1 MCCYIVFFKQ
11 KTAYEMRISDWS
23 SDVCS
28 SDLDH
33 RIEKEAKGGKEH
45 ASCHRDAERIVT
57 EREHQVLADVAHGGA
72 RQHDRLEHTGQVA
85 ANQSDTGAFDR
96 HVGAGSHRNAYMRSR
111 QCWRVVDRS
120 EEHTSELQSLLRI
133 SYAVFCLD
141 TKNND

>member
-1 MCCYIVFFKQ
+1 
-11 KTAYEMRISDWS
+11 MRISDWS

-28 SDLDH
+28 SDL
-33 RIEKEAKGGKEH
+33 
-45 ASCHRDAERIVT
+45 VT

-111 QCWRVVDRS
+111 QCWRVVDAVPGHRYALARGRS
-120 EEHTSELQSLLRI
+120 EEHTSELQSLMRI
-133 SYAVFCLD
+133 SYAVFCL
-141 TKNND
+141 KQKIQK

>member
-1 MCCYIVFFKQ
+1 
-11 KTAYEMRISDWS
+11 MRISDLS

-28 SDLDH
+28 SDL
-33 RIEKEAKGGKEH
+33 
-45 ASCHRDAERIVT
+45 HRDAERIVT

-111 QCWRVVDRS
+111 QCRS
-120 EEHTSELQSLLRI
+120 EEHTSELQSLMRI
-133 SYAVFCLD
+133 SYAVFCL
-141 TKNND
+141 KKKKSQ